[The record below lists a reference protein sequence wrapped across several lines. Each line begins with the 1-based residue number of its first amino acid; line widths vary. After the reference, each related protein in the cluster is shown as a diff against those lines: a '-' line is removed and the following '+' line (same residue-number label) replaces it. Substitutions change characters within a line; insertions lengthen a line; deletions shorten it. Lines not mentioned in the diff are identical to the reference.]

1 MTSSLPFLKL
11 HSWSMDDPKHPKVV
25 FNVRINLFHS
35 EITIASPV
43 VPLFF
48 PTWSHGDGISLS
60 NSNVCGPLQDNWMI

>member
-43 VPLFF
+43 VPL
-48 PTWSHGDGISLS
+48 PSSRQLDDLIRVDAVYYPS
-60 NSNVCGPLQDNWMI
+60 Q